1 MDLDGPIMDEEWR
14 SFAERNQLEAEGGE
28 ASPRGLG
35 TIMSDIVIEEYSGA
49 AEVKSQGRDPFAQVL
64 ENDEHHERR
73 NIVGIWWPFSCR
85 EDWQVF
91 KWLSS
96 LHAPM
101 EKIDEFFHLDYVRA
115 LL

>member
-1 MDLDGPIMDEEWR
+1 
-14 SFAERNQLEAEGGE
+14 
-28 ASPRGLG
+28 
-35 TIMSDIVIEEYSGA
+35 MSDIVIEEYPGA
-49 AEVKSQGRDPFAQVL
+49 AEIKSQGRDLFAQVL
-64 ENDEHHERR
+64 ADDEHRERR

-101 EKIDEFFHLDYVRA
+101 EKIDEFFHLDYVRS